1 MAHVVAFDS
10 KVVIFSYVIEIK
22 AIKIADEKVSK
33 NGYHVRNAMVSENC
47 YIFPILQQT
56 IPS

>member
-22 AIKIADEKVSK
+22 AIKIADEKVSE
-33 NGYHVRNAMVSENC
+33 NGNHVRNALSENC
-47 YIFPILQQT
+47 YIFPILQQI